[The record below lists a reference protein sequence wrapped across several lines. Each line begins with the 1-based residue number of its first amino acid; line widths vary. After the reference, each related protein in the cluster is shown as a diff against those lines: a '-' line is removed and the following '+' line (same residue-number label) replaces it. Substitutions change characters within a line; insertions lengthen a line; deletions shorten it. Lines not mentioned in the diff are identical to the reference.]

1 MLQVRQGLNLP
12 GELKMP
18 QAMRSVLHYPLTELL
33 GKRASVMILRALH
46 RHGAEMSATTLGRH
60 TGLSKRSVRLT
71 VLNLEQQMAIE
82 SLGTGRSVLFRIR
95 RDHPFANDLATLFE
109 AEESRFQ
116 AIIATVGQIADA
128 DIEILALWFYGSAAR
143 EEDSP
148 ASDVDFTLAV
158 RRGAAPQAQAQ
169 FRERIAFIESLY
181 AFDASVIAID
191 EDDIVRL
198 AGESDPWWNTLVRD
212 AIVLRGSRPE
222 DMARRLS
229 QAANNS

>member
-1 MLQVRQGLNLP
+1 
-12 GELKMP
+12 
-18 QAMRSVLHYPLTELL
+18 
-33 GKRASVMILRALH
+33 
-46 RHGAEMSATTLGRH
+46 
-60 TGLSKRSVRLT
+60 
-71 VLNLEQQMAIE
+71 LNLEQQMAIE

-158 RRGAAPQAQAQ
+158 RRGAAPQAQAL